1 MRFKDEFIKEL
12 LRRLKEN
19 IDIVESAFYIAG
31 LKLDKVKMMDINPIE
46 YHLTLLV
53 DNDPYEFLNKLIY
66 CVINKQEVK
75 VSTRN
80 MACEMLFNIV
90 NLILDEFSIERIGK
104 IGD

>member
-31 LKLDKVKMMDINPIE
+31 LKYDKTKMMNIEPIE

-53 DNDPYEFLNKLIY
+53 DNDPYEFLNKLVF

-80 MACEMLFNIV
+80 MACEILFNIV

>member
-31 LKLDKVKMMDINPIE
+31 LKFEKGKLLDINPVD
-46 YHLTLLV
+46 YHLPLLV
-53 DNDPYEFLNKLIY
+53 DKDPYEFLNKLVY

-75 VSTRN
+75 ISTGN